1 MKKRILAV
9 SIAASGLA
17 LTGMAQAE
25 VKVGFL
31 GGFTG
36 PIETLTPP
44 VYDAAQ
50 LAVQHVNDQGGIL
63 GGQTLAMPS
72 ADTTCADAS
81 AASNAAD
88 RMVNTESVTAIVGA
102 LCTGAT
108 IAAANNAAVP
118 GGVVMVSPAS
128 TAPAVTELDDNDLVF
143 RTVPSDAFQGDALA
157 RMLLGKGIDEV
168 VVTYVNNDYG
178 RGLADAFAA
187 TYEAEGG
194 TLVENLP
201 HEDNRADYRSEV
213 GALA

>member
-1 MKKRILAV
+1 MKKSILSMA
-9 SIAASGLA
+9 IAASALSLA
-17 LTGMAQAE
+17 GVAQAE

-88 RMVNTESVTAIVGA
+88 RMVNLSLIH
-102 LCTGAT
+102 
-108 IAAANNAAVP
+108 I
-118 GGVVMVSPAS
+118 
-128 TAPAVTELDDNDLVF
+128 
-143 RTVPSDAFQGDALA
+143 
-157 RMLLGKGIDEV
+157 
-168 VVTYVNNDYG
+168 
-178 RGLADAFAA
+178 
-187 TYEAEGG
+187 
-194 TLVENLP
+194 
-201 HEDNRADYRSEV
+201 
-213 GALA
+213 